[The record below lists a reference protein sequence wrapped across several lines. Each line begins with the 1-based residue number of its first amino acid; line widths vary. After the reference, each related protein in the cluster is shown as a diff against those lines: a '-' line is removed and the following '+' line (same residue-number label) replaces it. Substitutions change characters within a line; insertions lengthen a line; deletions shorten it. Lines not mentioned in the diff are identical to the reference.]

1 MVQATALL
9 VAAFLT
15 VTVSPAL
22 AVNCA
27 LVKRLA
33 AKYSQYSESQLE
45 QMARNYNLSEK
56 EIAAARACLKDKK

>member
-9 VAAFLT
+9 VAASLT

-33 AKYSQYSESQLE
+33 AKYSHSELE
-45 QMARNYNLSEK
+45 QMARNYNLSDK
-56 EIAAARACLKDKK
+56 EIRAARACLKDKK